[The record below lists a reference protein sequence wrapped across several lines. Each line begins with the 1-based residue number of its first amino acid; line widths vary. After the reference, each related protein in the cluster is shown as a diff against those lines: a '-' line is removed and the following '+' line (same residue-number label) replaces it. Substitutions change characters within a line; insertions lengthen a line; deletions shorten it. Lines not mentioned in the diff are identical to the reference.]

1 MELILGTNPTRPEIT
16 VPNPRAAASRQ
27 SRVSTGF
34 NPRMIPEDLSDGLF
48 HRVAGLS
55 IVSTRSALRFPGS
68 EGSVLM
74 PKKKT
79 VAKKASPK
87 KAATKK
93 ATTRKAVSVVK
104 AKAVKSLAPPRKQA
118 ARSTAGRAASAP
130 QSATRPTVSTPPEP
144 APATLGRPL
153 VTQEEKLYMLF
164 HDDYQCRQ
172 VFEFL
177 RVETVKELE
186 EYTPQQIVHLMS
198 RPIRLTVDRIRQRLA
213 EFKRSLKDDTQF
225 AAEFQHEKPA
235 PRKS

>member
-1 MELILGTNPTRPEIT
+1 
-16 VPNPRAAASRQ
+16 
-27 SRVSTGF
+27 
-34 NPRMIPEDLSDGLF
+34 
-48 HRVAGLS
+48 
-55 IVSTRSALRFPGS
+55 
-68 EGSVLM
+68 M

-79 VAKKASPK
+79 VAKKAPTK
-87 KAATKK
+87 KAAT
-93 ATTRKAVSVVK
+93 RKAASAVK
-104 AKAVKSLAPPRKQA
+104 AKAVKSPAPSRKKA
-118 ARSTAGRAASAP
+118 TRSTAGRSTSTP

-186 EYTPQQIVHLMS
+186 EYSPQQIVHLMS

-213 EFKRSLKDDTQF
+213 EFKRSLKDDAQF
-225 AAEFQHEKPA
+225 AVEFQHEKPA